1 MLPPDLATFVEESAS
16 LDKLTR
22 TMLLLD
28 YADRLGTYP
37 DDAKDERHRVRG
49 CTSLVYLHADYDADV
64 DAMRYH
70 GFADAQIV
78 KGMVAL
84 LVRGLDGLPPRQ
96 IVELDPSFLKESGL
110 TEALTATRQGGLF
123 NILRRMQA
131 EAEAHTRATSD

>member
-37 DDAKDERHRVRG
+37 DDAQDERHRVRG
-49 CTSLVYLHADYDADV
+49 CTSLVYLHADYDADT

-96 IVELDPSFLKESGL
+96 IVALDPSFL
-110 TEALTATRQGGLF
+110 
-123 NILRRMQA
+123 
-131 EAEAHTRATSD
+131 